1 MSYLVFAVIM
11 VIGQFSPGPDMLL
24 LTKNALNHNLRASLF
39 TVAGVTTG
47 IFVHSVIALTG
58 LIVLLKSAPAW
69 SEGIRFAGAA
79 YLSYLGIRLLLSL
92 RERPSAG
99 NGMKPGGESKVL
111 SDGAA
116 FRQGLLTNLLN
127 PKAVAFFA
135 GILTRFIDEN
145 TTSLESLAY
154 GAIIVFEAAF
164 FWSLYVYLLQH
175 HLIKNA
181 FLRAERPINLLFG
194 ILLLAVAASLLLS

>member
-1 MSYLVFAVIM
+1 MSYLIFAVIM

-24 LTKNALNHNLRASLF
+24 LTKNALNHSLRAALF

-47 IFVHSVIALTG
+47 ILVHSIVALTG
-58 LIVLLKSAPAW
+58 LIVLLKSVPAW
-69 SEGIRFAGAA
+69 SDGIRYAGAA
-79 YLSYLGIRLLLSL
+79 YLTYLGLRLLLSL
-92 RERPSAG
+92 REKPASEDG
-99 NGMKPGGESKVL
+99 PKPGGGAKVL

-116 FRQGLLTNLLN
+116 YRQGLLTNLLN

-135 GILTRFIDEN
+135 GILTRFIDED
-145 TTSLESLAY
+145 TSPLESLAY

-164 FWSLYVYLLQH
+164 FWTLYVQLLQH

-181 FLRAERPINLLFG
+181 FLRAERPINLVFG
-194 ILLLAVAASLLLS
+194 ILLLAVAASQLLT